1 MGGAHDVRFFSHP
14 VKLIEILPKILQDRT
29 DYFPPLQSQRILS
42 VGAQDAPGAHGE
54 PVALVFTY
62 PRVAQDFQKSD
73 LANQAVDNFSETVR
87 VLLARYN
94 GYESQEVGTGCFFLS
109 FPSVDDA
116 VAWSIHL
123 QLILRRSDWNS
134 SEALRGLKS
143 SDGDNKKK
151 KSSKSI
157 ESEIDEYMRSS
168 SFSSQSSSQAPTT
181 FGHTSSAEMDDLQD
195 SL

>member
-1 MGGAHDVRFFSHP
+1 MSAHVDHIENFNLYESENIMRSSLSSGNKMTYKYKGILPALELAFIASGGQTVLSSSFFDSKWQKGLSLSQTQVTDLGAHDVRFFSHP

-87 VLLARYN
+87 V
-94 GYESQEVGTGCFFLS
+94 
-109 FPSVDDA
+109 
-116 VAWSIHL
+116 
-123 QLILRRSDWNS
+123 
-134 SEALRGLKS
+134 
-143 SDGDNKKK
+143 
-151 KSSKSI
+151 
-157 ESEIDEYMRSS
+157 
-168 SFSSQSSSQAPTT
+168 
-181 FGHTSSAEMDDLQD
+181 
-195 SL
+195 